1 MKRIVIILSLMLLT
15 PMLRAQTD
23 TLPDTLSACGNGKG
37 RQANLT
43 LGVQAGTRFD
53 LASHTPYDSRYS
65 LLLQIP
71 LVATIP
77 LPVDRLTAIGG
88 LRYDFEWSFLRNN
101 VAPVESGGIDFLT
114 IPTTGHQ
121 TATMFHSYLG
131 LTGEVQWQVVPNN
144 SRALRLGFDYYLAYD
159 VSHYLTI
166 RNRDA
171 RNTYN
176 GVRTS
181 VEKTV
186 VGADDPMF
194 RPWKLELGFTL
205 SSDLL
210 GIIHGVRFFT
220 NLLPTYVDPATG
232 KKIYLS
238 GINIYL

>member
-1 MKRIVIILSLMLLT
+1 MKRFVIILTLMLLT
-15 PMLRAQTD
+15 PMLHAQTD
-23 TLPDTLSACGNGKG
+23 TPPDTLSTCGNGKG
-37 RQANLT
+37 RQTSLT
-43 LGVQAGTRFD
+43 LGVQAGTRLD
-53 LASHTPYDSRYS
+53 LANHTPYDSRYS
-65 LLLQIP
+65 LLVQIP
-71 LVATIP
+71 LVASIP

-88 LRYDFEWSFLRNN
+88 LRYDFEWSFLRYN
-101 VAPVESGGIDFLT
+101 VTPVEGGGIDFLT
-114 IPTTGHQ
+114 TPTTGHQ

-144 SRALRLGFDYYLAYD
+144 RRALRLGLDYYLAYD

-186 VGADDPMF
+186 IGADDPMF
-194 RPWKLELGFTL
+194 RSWKLEVGFTL

-210 GIIHGVRFFT
+210 GIIHGVRFYT
-220 NLLPTYVDPATG
+220 NLLPTYVNPTTG
-232 KKIYLS
+232 EKIYNT
-238 GINIYL
+238 GMMIYF